1 MQTKLLY
8 NYKSADTELS
18 ARLSGLE
25 RKLSFGE
32 TENLED
38 KVGAAVQSA
47 MSVEIAAREAADE
60 RFTEQLAAMQDEI
73 DGSISTWFEE
83 GEPTLENEP
92 AATWVEDDELPKH
105 VGDLYYDTETG
116 YCYRFQTGDA
126 GFDWQLIRDTDVT
139 KALADAAA
147 AQATAAAAVKKDQGI
162 ANAGRVLTVNSAG
175 EVSTE
180 LPTQIYLASADGLTV
195 FALAISEG
203 GALTISEVL
212 PNGGE

>member
-32 TENLED
+32 NENLED
-38 KVGAAVQSA
+38 KVGAAVENA

-92 AATWVEDDELPKH
+92 AATWDEDDELPKH

-116 YCYRFQTGDA
+116 YCYRFQNVDG

-147 AQATAAAAVKKDQGI
+147 AQATANAAVKKDQGI

>member
-38 KVGAAVQSA
+38 KVGAAVENA

-60 RFTEQLAAMQDEI
+60 RFTEQIAAMQDEI

-147 AQATAAAAVKKDQGI
+147 AQATANGAVKKDQGI

>member
-1 MQTKLLY
+1 M
-8 NYKSADTELS
+8 
-18 ARLSGLE
+18 
-25 RKLSFGE
+25 
-32 TENLED
+32 
-38 KVGAAVQSA
+38 
-47 MSVEIAAREAADE
+47 
-60 RFTEQLAAMQDEI
+60 
-73 DGSISTWFEE
+73 
-83 GEPTLENEP
+83 
-92 AATWVEDDELPKH
+92 
-105 VGDLYYDTETG
+105 
-116 YCYRFQTGDA
+116 
-126 GFDWQLIRDTDVT
+126 T

-147 AQATAAAAVKKDQGI
+147 AQATANGAVKKDQGI

>member
-32 TENLED
+32 NENLED
-38 KVGAAVQSA
+38 KVGAAVENA

-83 GEPTLENEP
+83 GEPTLETEP
-92 AATWVEDDELPKH
+92 AATWAEDDELPKH

-116 YCYRFQTGDA
+116 YCYRFQYGDA

>member
-38 KVGAAVQSA
+38 KVGAAVENA

-83 GEPTLENEP
+83 GEPTLETEP

-147 AQATAAAAVKKDQGI
+147 AQATANAAVKKDQGI

-203 GALTISEVL
+203 GALTISEVV

>member
-1 MQTKLLY
+1 MNTNLIY
-8 NYKSADTELS
+8 NYKNADTELAS
-18 ARLSGLE
+18 RLSGLE

-32 TENLED
+32 NDNLEA
-38 KVGAAVQSA
+38 KVAEAVENA
-47 MSVEIAAREAADE
+47 MRVEIAAREAADE
-60 RFTEQLAAMQDEI
+60 RFTEQLAAMQDEL

-92 AATWVEDDELPKH
+92 AATWAEDDELPKH

-147 AQATAAAAVKKDQGI
+147 AKQAASAAVKKDQGV
-162 ANAGRVLTVNSAG
+162 ANYGRVLTVNSAG

>member
-32 TENLED
+32 NENLED

-92 AATWVEDDELPKH
+92 AAAWVEDDELPKH

-147 AQATAAAAVKKDQGI
+147 AQATANAAVKKDQGI

>member
-32 TENLED
+32 NENLED
-38 KVGAAVQSA
+38 KVGAAVENA

>member
-32 TENLED
+32 NENLED
-38 KVGAAVQSA
+38 KVGAAVENA

-92 AATWVEDDELPKH
+92 AATWAEDDELPKH

>member
-32 TENLED
+32 NENLED
-38 KVGAAVQSA
+38 KVGAAVENA

-126 GFDWQLIRDTDVT
+126 GFDWQLIRDTDAT

-147 AQATAAAAVKKDQGI
+147 AQATANAAVKKDQGI

>member
-32 TENLED
+32 NENLED
-38 KVGAAVQSA
+38 KVGAAVENA

-92 AATWVEDDELPKH
+92 AATWAEDDELPKH

-147 AQATAAAAVKKDQGI
+147 AQATANAAVKKDQGI

>member
-32 TENLED
+32 NENLED
-38 KVGAAVQSA
+38 KVGAAVENA

-92 AATWVEDDELPKH
+92 AATWAEDDELPKH

-147 AQATAAAAVKKDQGI
+147 AQATANGAVKKDQGI

>member
-32 TENLED
+32 NENLED
-38 KVGAAVQSA
+38 KVGAAVENA

-147 AQATAAAAVKKDQGI
+147 AQATANAAVKKDQGI

>member
-32 TENLED
+32 NENLED
-38 KVGAAVQSA
+38 KVGAAVENA

-83 GEPTLENEP
+83 GEPTRENEP

-147 AQATAAAAVKKDQGI
+147 AQATANAAVKKDQGI

>member
-32 TENLED
+32 NENLED
-38 KVGAAVQSA
+38 KVGAAVENA

-116 YCYRFQTGDA
+116 YCYRFQTGEA

-147 AQATAAAAVKKDQGI
+147 AQATANAAVKKDQGI

>member
-32 TENLED
+32 NENLED
-38 KVGAAVQSA
+38 KVGAAVENA

-92 AATWVEDDELPKH
+92 AATWDEDDELPKH

-147 AQATAAAAVKKDQGI
+147 AQATANAAVKKDQGI

>member
-32 TENLED
+32 NENLED
-38 KVGAAVQSA
+38 MVGAAVENA

-73 DGSISTWFEE
+73 DGSISTWFEQ

>member
-32 TENLED
+32 TENLKD

-147 AQATAAAAVKKDQGI
+147 AQETANGAVKKDQGI

>member
-32 TENLED
+32 NENLED
-38 KVGAAVQSA
+38 KVGAAVENA

-73 DGSISTWFEE
+73 DGSISTFFEE

-92 AATWVEDDELPKH
+92 AATWAEDDELPKH

-147 AQATAAAAVKKDQGI
+147 AQATANASVKKDQGI

>member
-25 RKLSFGE
+25 RKRSFGE
-32 TENLED
+32 NENLED
-38 KVGAAVQSA
+38 KVGAAVENA

-147 AQATAAAAVKKDQGI
+147 AQATANGAVKKDQGI

>member
-32 TENLED
+32 NENLED
-38 KVGAAVQSA
+38 KVGAAVENA

-92 AATWVEDDELPKH
+92 AATWDEADELPKH

-147 AQATAAAAVKKDQGI
+147 AQATANAAVKKDQGI

>member
-32 TENLED
+32 NENLED
-38 KVGAAVQSA
+38 KVGAAVENA

-73 DGSISTWFEE
+73 DGSISTFFEE

>member
-32 TENLED
+32 NENLED
-38 KVGAAVQSA
+38 KVGAAVENA

-147 AQATAAAAVKKDQGI
+147 AQATANGAVKKDQGI

>member
-32 TENLED
+32 NENLED
-38 KVGAAVQSA
+38 KVGAAVENA

-92 AATWVEDDELPKH
+92 AATWAEDDELPKH

-147 AQATAAAAVKKDQGI
+147 AQATANASVKKDQGI

>member
-38 KVGAAVQSA
+38 KVGAAVENA

-162 ANAGRVLTVNSAG
+162 ANAGRVRTVNSAG

>member
-32 TENLED
+32 NENLED
-38 KVGAAVQSA
+38 KVGAAVENA

-92 AATWVEDDELPKH
+92 AATWDEDDELPKH

-116 YCYRFQTGDA
+116 YCYRFQSGDA

-147 AQATAAAAVKKDQGI
+147 AQATANAAVKKDQGI

>member
-92 AATWVEDDELPKH
+92 AATWAEDDELPKH

-147 AQATAAAAVKKDQGI
+147 AQETANGAVKKDQGI

>member
-32 TENLED
+32 NENLED
-38 KVGAAVQSA
+38 KVGAAVENA

-73 DGSISTWFEE
+73 DGSISTWFEQ

>member
-32 TENLED
+32 NENLED
-38 KVGAAVQSA
+38 KVGAAVENA

-73 DGSISTWFEE
+73 DGSISTWFEA

-92 AATWVEDDELPKH
+92 AATWDEDDELPKH

>member
-32 TENLED
+32 NENLED
-38 KVGAAVQSA
+38 KVGAAVENA

-83 GEPTLENEP
+83 VEPTLE
-92 AATWVEDDELPKH
+92 
-105 VGDLYYDTETG
+105 
-116 YCYRFQTGDA
+116 
-126 GFDWQLIRDTDVT
+126 
-139 KALADAAA
+139 
-147 AQATAAAAVKKDQGI
+147 KKKKKNFG
-162 ANAGRVLTVNSAG
+162 
-175 EVSTE
+175 
-180 LPTQIYLASADGLTV
+180 
-195 FALAISEG
+195 
-203 GALTISEVL
+203 
-212 PNGGE
+212 

>member
-8 NYKSADTELS
+8 NYKNADTELS

-38 KVGAAVQSA
+38 KVGAAVENA

-147 AQATAAAAVKKDQGI
+147 AQATANAAVKEDQGI

>member
-32 TENLED
+32 NENLED
-38 KVGAAVQSA
+38 KVGAAVENA

-92 AATWVEDDELPKH
+92 AATWDEDDELPKH

-147 AQATAAAAVKKDQGI
+147 AQATANGAVKKDQGI